1 MNFARLL
8 KNITSDFDD
17 IIIKHY
23 EREDIG
29 IILNTKL
36 SSLKGGDF
44 YKIMILVSEDF
55 DRDCENAFE
64 QILKDKRKEF
74 EKRSP
79 NTKSKKSENK
89 FQKFIDQFII
99 LQSDVAYSANIENTR
114 FTKVLNRQYV
124 DFYAFEVYAIAKSQE
139 IPVKSAFEQLYKYN

>member
-8 KNITSDFDD
+8 KNTNSNFDD

-23 EREDIG
+23 KREDVSTL
-29 IILNTKL
+29 LNTKL

-55 DRDCENAFE
+55 DRDCEKAFE
-64 QILKDKRKEF
+64 KILKDKRKEF
-74 EKRSP
+74 EKHSSK
-79 NTKSKKSENK
+79 TKSKKSENK

-99 LQSDVAYSANIENTR
+99 LQSDVAYSASIENTR

-139 IPVKSAFEQLYKYN
+139 ISPESAFKQLYKV